1 MRSAWAPCVLAL
13 LTLTGCAQKWEKA
26 GASEGDFKVAK
37 IRCEAAGL
45 ERHPPRL
52 QWMRLSEG
60 YVQRGYRNCRKGRC
74 EYTPDRHV
82 PRRLRDRH
90 ATITHQRHSLKLEL
104 AAERPSLSHASP
116 PVPV

>member
-1 MRSAWAPCVLAL
+1 MRAAWAPWALAL

-26 GASEGDFKVAK
+26 GASEGDFKVAE

-60 YVQRGYRNCRKGRC
+60 YVQRGYRSCRKGRC

-82 PRRLRDRH
+82 PPRYGNVDLNEQLRGRVV
-90 ATITHQRHSLKLEL
+90 SLCLVEDGW
-104 AAERPSLSHASP
+104 RPAD
-116 PVPV
+116 